1 MNSGPLDIQPL
12 AKARQI
18 QEDDSSQQRQLE
30 YHPEASGPGSAV
42 AASANAVHHAF
53 ARVAQPVTQA
63 GSAVYTPAVPQPG
76 SAVTLQLCLSHL
88 LPIRFTTGLVIL
100 LRHTREWLD
109 VLGLL
114 QCIYD

>member
-30 YHPEASGPGSAV
+30 YHPEAPGPGSVV

-53 ARVAQPVTQA
+53 ARVTQPITQA

-76 SAVTLQLCLSHL
+76 SAVYTPALPFSASANTIHHWAGDPTTSYARVARRAGSAPVHL
-88 LPIRFTTGLVIL
+88 
-100 LRHTREWLD
+100 
-109 VLGLL
+109 
-114 QCIYD
+114 